1 MPRRKCEVWLVS
13 LAAPDSN
20 NCPLAG
26 NVKPSAAEQESFV
39 PMPPPAPPDP
49 AASLVLQRRL
59 LRNCRSAGGRLK
71 MADSLGTK
79 LSGRDLLTRILVA
92 KRVLD
97 RVLGVDERRVGV
109 MLPPTAAGAIVNAA
123 LALSG
128 RVAVNLNYTLAQPI
142 LDICIERAGLRHV
155 ISSPVFLARVKLS
168 VGDRLLDAGDLKK
181 LATGLDKAAGWLHA
195 TVTPLPLLERLLGL
209 HRLRPDD
216 VLTIVFTSGSTGDP
230 KGVVLSEENVCSN
243 VRAIDQLL
251 HLSAADVALGVLPFF
266 HSYGYTTTLWTPLV
280 LEPAVVYHADPRDAQ
295 VVGRLARE
303 YHATIL
309 MATPTFLRIYV
320 RRTPAEDFSSLE
332 AVFGAAEKLPR
343 DVSEAFER
351 KFGVRPSEAYGATE
365 LAPLVAANVPPSRHV
380 PGRPVDSREGTVGQP
395 IAGSRAKITD
405 RDGLRELPLGE
416 EGLLWIAGPN
426 VMQGYLD
433 RPDLTAQVV
442 RDGWYCTG
450 DIARLDAEGFITIT
464 GRESRFSKIGGEMVP
479 HISVE
484 EAINEEL
491 GAADGDLLAVVT
503 AVPDRSKGER
513 LVVFHL
519 PTDRD
524 LAAVAARLRERGLP
538 NLWVPSPDSFAA
550 IDELPVLGTGK
561 LDLRRLSEMARERF
575 AEAPQA

>member
-1 MPRRKCEVWLVS
+1 
-13 LAAPDSN
+13 
-20 NCPLAG
+20 
-26 NVKPSAAEQESFV
+26 
-39 PMPPPAPPDP
+39 
-49 AASLVLQRRL
+49 
-59 LRNCRSAGGRLK
+59 

-79 LSGRDLLTRILVA
+79 LTGRDLLTRILVA
-92 KRVLD
+92 QRVLD
-97 RVLGVDERRVGV
+97 RVLAPDERRVGV
-109 MLPPTAAGAIVNAA
+109 MLPPTAAGGIVNAA

-142 LDICIERAGLRHV
+142 LDVCIERAGLRHV
-155 ISSPVFLARVKLS
+155 ISSPLFLARVKLS
-168 VGDRLLDAGDLKK
+168 VGNLLLDAGDLKN
-181 LATGLDKAAGWLHA
+181 LATRFDKAAGWLGA
-195 TVTPLPLLERLLGL
+195 TVVPLPLLERMLGL
-209 HRLRPDD
+209 DRLRPED

-280 LEPAVVYHADPRDAQ
+280 LDPAVVYHADPRDAQ

-320 RRTPAEDFSSLE
+320 RRTPAEDFSTLE

-343 DVSEAFER
+343 DVSDAFER
-351 KFGVRPSEAYGATE
+351 KFGVRPSEAYGVTE
-365 LAPLVAANVPPSRHV
+365 LAPLVAANVPPNRHV
-380 PGRPVDSREGTVGQP
+380 PGLPIDAREGTVGQP
-395 IAGSRAKITD
+395 IAGCRARITD

-416 EGLLWIAGPN
+416 EGLLWITGPN

-433 RPDLTAQVV
+433 RPDLTEHVV
-442 RDGWYCTG
+442 KDGWYCTG
-450 DIARLDAEGFITIT
+450 DIARLDADGFITIT

-484 EAINEEL
+484 EALNEEL
-491 GAADGDLLAVVT
+491 GAADGELLAVVT

-519 PTDRD
+519 PTDHD
-524 LAAVAARLRERGLP
+524 PQAVIARLRGRGLP
-538 NLWVPSPDSFAA
+538 NLWVPSADSFAL
-550 IDELPVLGTGK
+550 IEEMPVLGSGK
-561 LDLRRLSEMARERF
+561 LDLRRLSDLARERF
-575 AEAPQA
+575 GVAETS